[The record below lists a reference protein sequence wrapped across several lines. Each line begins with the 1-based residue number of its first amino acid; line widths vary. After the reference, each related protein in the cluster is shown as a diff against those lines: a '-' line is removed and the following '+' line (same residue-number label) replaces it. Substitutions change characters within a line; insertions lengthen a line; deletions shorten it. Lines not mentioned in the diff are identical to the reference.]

1 MLRRIN
7 FSFPSNTDLIQSFQ
21 KQMDHSALQIEIF
34 M

>member
-7 FSFPSNTDLIQSFQ
+7 FFLSNTDLIKSFQ
-21 KQMDHSALQIEIF
+21 KQMDNSALQIEIF